1 MPIVWDNDDIWIAK
15 NEIFYRTAN
24 ASQLRGSRTFLK
36 NH

>member
-24 ASQLRGSRTFLK
+24 ASQLRGSRKKKK